1 MRHPIVIDRPA
12 GSGAEVDPLVG
23 RLANLLSGVD
33 LDCACRTKLDDALA
47 RFADLERLRERR
59 QLLADARQQVARINT
74 LLDFLRELDDLGL
87 NEADRTVF
95 DEVAQLFEDVAA
107 AARQGAADAQRLG

>member
-1 MRHPIVIDRPA
+1 MRHPVAIDRPA
-12 GSGAEVDPLVG
+12 RSGGESDPLVG

-33 LDCACRTKLDDALA
+33 LDCACRAKLDDALA
-47 RFADLERLRERR
+47 RFADLERIRERR
-59 QLLADARQQVARINT
+59 QLLSDARQQVARINA
-74 LLDFLRELDDLGL
+74 LLDFLKELDDLGL

-107 AARQGAADAQRLG
+107 AARQGAADARQLG